1 MPMGSARA
9 FAFLDTQEQLE
20 RCSVEL
26 APNLRRVVFLLEG
39 IHCAGCVWILEKL
52 NRANPAIRSS
62 RLDFATGELEVQFD
76 PGATEIS
83 QIAWLLQRLG
93 YRGVPLPVE
102 RERASRR
109 AVDRQSLTQ
118 LAVAGFCAANTMMLA
133 VALIQGIFT
142 GIETEIASYFRWF
155 SLLIATPAVFYSA
168 QPFYRASWGALR
180 NGHFHLD
187 LPLSL
192 AIIAGYLVSAWN
204 TIVGE
209 EYVYFDSVTALIFFL
224 LIGRVI
230 QRGATQ
236 RALRDS
242 RNAWDLLPMMVERRM
257 EGGGVESVPT
267 SALRPGD
274 TIVVRAGDRIAVDGV
289 ITAHRSA
296 VDASILTGESTPV
309 EVAPGAAVQAGTLN
323 ISSEIEVRVEVTGTQ
338 TRIGRLLDEVRR
350 RGRNR
355 APILE
360 FTNQISG
367 YFIAGVLALAVGT
380 FFLWRSH
387 GVGVALENAL
397 ALLIVTCPCALG
409 IATPVA
415 MSVAMGR
422 AARAGLLIKGEE
434 VIERLAKTE
443 VIFLDKT
450 GTVTEGVL
458 EIVEVHEL
466 APPAAD
472 LRALIRE
479 LASRA
484 APHPVVRAL
493 NEWSDREQHTT
504 SVSPLAVENTLGRG
518 IAATSADGT
527 SYHLGSSRWFSELGI
542 PLNAAAMFE
551 TELGSRGLSVAM
563 LAENRTPVAVFGLLD
578 TPRTEAA
585 AALAMLRD
593 RKIELHLLSG
603 DLPPI
608 VAAIGAQLGIPPER
622 CHGGQFP
629 EHKEQTVLQEPRFK
643 AVIGDGVNDTAAMT
657 VADVALGLRGEAE
670 VLTEVADVVITRGA
684 VESVALAFVGAA
696 RTMAIVRR
704 NLIISLIYNCVGAV
718 LAIAGMVNPL
728 VAALIMP
735 VSSLTVI
742 VFAACSKT
750 FEPLKRPRTA

>member
-1 MPMGSARA
+1 MYE
-9 FAFLDTQEQLE
+9 T
-20 RCSVEL
+20 
-26 APNLRRVVFLLEG
+26 
-39 IHCAGCVWILEKL
+39 
-52 NRANPAIRSS
+52 
-62 RLDFATGELEVQFD
+62 
-76 PGATEIS
+76 
-83 QIAWLLQRLG
+83 
-93 YRGVPLPVE
+93 
-102 RERASRR
+102 
-109 AVDRQSLTQ
+109 
-118 LAVAGFCAANTMMLA
+118 
-133 VALIQGIFT
+133 GIFT
-142 GIETEIASYFRWF
+142 GIDTEIASYFRWF

-192 AIIAGYLVSAWN
+192 AIVAGYLVSAWN
-204 TIVGE
+204 TIVGA

-242 RNAWDLLPMMVERRM
+242 RNAWDLLPMMVERRL
-257 EGGGVESVPT
+257 EGGAVESVPT

-274 TIVVRAGDRIAVDGV
+274 TIVVRPGDRIAVDGV
-289 ITAHRSA
+289 ITAQRSA

-323 ISSEIEVRVEVTGTQ
+323 ISSEIEVRVEVTGMQ

-367 YFIAGVLALAVGT
+367 YFIAGVLVLAVVT
-380 FFLWRSH
+380 FLFWRSH

-466 APPAAD
+466 ASPSAD
-472 LRALIRE
+472 LQSLIRE
-479 LASRA
+479 LASGA
-484 APHPVVRAL
+484 APHPVIRAL
-493 NEWSDREQHTT
+493 QEWSEEEPHAI
-504 SVSPLAVENTLGRG
+504 SEPPLAVENTLGRG
-518 IAATSADGT
+518 IAATSARGT
-527 SYHLGSSRWFSELGI
+527 SYHLGSSRWFHELGV
-542 PLNAAAMFE
+542 PLSAAAE
-551 TELGSRGLSVAM
+551 LEAELGSRGLSVAM
-563 LAENRTPVAVFGLLD
+563 LAENRRVVAVFGLLD
-578 TPRTEAA
+578 TPRPEAA

-608 VAAIGAQLGIPPER
+608 VTLIGAQLGIPPER

-629 EHKEQTVLQEPRFK
+629 EHKERTVLQESRFK
-643 AVIGDGVNDTAAMT
+643 AVIGDGVNDTAAMS

-750 FEPLKRPRTA
+750 FEPLKRPRTT